1 MKSFAE
7 MIQLPKLPKMM
18 AVGKHSHFGDTSSL
32 F

>member
-7 MIQLPKLPKMM
+7 MFHLPKLPKMM
-18 AVGKHSHFGDTSSL
+18 AAGKHSHFEDTSSL